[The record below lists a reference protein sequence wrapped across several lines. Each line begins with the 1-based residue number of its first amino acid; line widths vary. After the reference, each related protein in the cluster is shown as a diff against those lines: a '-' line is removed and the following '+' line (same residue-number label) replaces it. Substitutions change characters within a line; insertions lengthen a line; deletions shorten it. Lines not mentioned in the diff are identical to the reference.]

1 MSGDVQSVIAQF
13 ASTGVNVYVL
23 SCDDPVAVAQI
34 ALRAGIVSPSIV
46 HGNQIDV
53 LDDVSLDNLVRHARV
68 FGRVTPDHKQRIIAA
83 LQRAGKRVAMV
94 GDGVN
99 DLLALKQA
107 DVAVAMQSGSA
118 VVRQVADVVLL
129 DDQVGVLQHMV
140 VVGRQ
145 IFERMNVVLNHFLF
159 RVIIS
164 ALVLTVGL
172 VFGRVLWNPIDSS
185 LLALIGVALPAMLI
199 VSWSN
204 LVMPVRL
211 QSRPQL
217 WRDAWRYGTGLVL
230 VSVVAVWQIPDMT
243 AQLLLGCCVVAIW
256 GRLIVGFGWP
266 AERDS

>member
-1 MSGDVQSVIAQF
+1 VIAQF
-13 ASTGVNVYVL
+13 ATTGVNVYVL
-23 SCDDPVAVAQI
+23 SGDDPVAVAQI

-199 VSWSN
+199 VSWPN
-204 LVMPVRL
+204 LYMPVPL
-211 QSRPQL
+211 QSRRQL
-217 WRDAWRYGTGLVL
+217 WRDACWFGGVL
-230 VSVVAVWQIPDMT
+230 SVATALLLWLMPDM
-243 AQLLLGCCVVAIW
+243 APMLLLGSCVLVIW